1 MGGCDGPAGVEWG
14 ASVLVRQGASLI
26 LSLATRRVNCRP
38 LVEIAVV
45 DGVGDR
51 SFGVVVPRLGVEA
64 RLHFDGTR
72 VM

>member
-1 MGGCDGPAGVEWG
+1 MAW
-14 ASVLVRQGASLI
+14 
-26 LSLATRRVNCRP
+26 RVNCRP